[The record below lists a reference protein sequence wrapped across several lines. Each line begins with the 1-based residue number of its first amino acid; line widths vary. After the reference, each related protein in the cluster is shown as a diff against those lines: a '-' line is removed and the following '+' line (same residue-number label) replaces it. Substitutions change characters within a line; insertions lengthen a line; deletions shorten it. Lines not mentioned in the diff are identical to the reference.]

1 MTSILAPSFFHICA
15 MENPL
20 EYTVCCR
27 LTLAQLECGQ
37 VVGTSQHRQQVRT
50 TTAEL
55 SELFADLYE
64 QFRSPQLLGL
74 RIISISPKPVP
85 ELADYPELLQ

>member
-1 MTSILAPSFFHICA
+1 MKNT
-15 MENPL
+15 L

-27 LTLAQLECGQ
+27 LTLAQLECGR
-37 VVGTSQHRQQVRT
+37 VVGTSQHKQQVRT

-55 SELFADLYE
+55 TELFADLYE

-74 RIISISPKPVP
+74 QITEIRPQLVA
-85 ELADYPELLQ
+85 E

>member
-1 MTSILAPSFFHICA
+1 MKNT
-15 MENPL
+15 L

-27 LTLAQLECGQ
+27 LTLAQLEYGQ
-37 VVGTSQHRQQVRT
+37 VVGTSQCKQQVRT
-50 TTAEL
+50 TTTEL

-74 RIISISPKPVP
+74 QITSITPQSAL
-85 ELADYPELLQ
+85 ELAGHPELLQ

>member
-1 MTSILAPSFFHICA
+1 MKNT
-15 MENPL
+15 L

-37 VVGTSQHRQQVRT
+37 VVGTLQRRQQVRT
-50 TTAEL
+50 TTTEL
-55 SELFADLYE
+55 SEVFADLYE

-74 RIISISPKPVP
+74 QITSISSQPVP

>member
-1 MTSILAPSFFHICA
+1 MNNT
-15 MENPL
+15 L

-27 LTLAQLECGQ
+27 LTLAELECGR
-37 VVGTSQHRQQVRT
+37 VVGISQQKQQVHT

-55 SELFADLYE
+55 SELFTDLYE

-74 RIISISPKPVP
+74 QITSISSQPA
-85 ELADYPELLQ
+85 LAGHAALLQ

>member
-1 MTSILAPSFFHICA
+1 MNNT
-15 MENPL
+15 L
-20 EYTVCCR
+20 EYMVCCR

-37 VVGTSQHRQQVRT
+37 VVGTSQHKQQVRS

-74 RIISISPKPVP
+74 QITSISPRLAP
-85 ELADYPELLQ
+85 EFAGHAELLQ

>member
-1 MTSILAPSFFHICA
+1 MK
-15 MENPL
+15 NKL

-27 LTLAQLECGQ
+27 LTLAQLECGR
-37 VVGTSQHRQQVRT
+37 VVGTSQCKQQVRT
-50 TTAEL
+50 TTTEL

-74 RIISISPKPVP
+74 QITSISSQPVV
-85 ELADYPELLQ
+85 ADYAELLQ